1 MEALTNRMEQEIRR
15 GLVALDAEGGM
26 ANAVKSGWLEAEIN
40 KARYRNQQAL
50 DSGRRTQVG
59 VNRFTIPKEEERP
72 VTVHRIRADEWGA
85 QRAEYL
91 RRYRAQRDAGVWA
104 QGLARLEQAYRSGE
118 NMVPVIMH
126 ALRCKATMGEI
137 HEAMR
142 RAHGWKGKA
151 T

>member
-1 MEALTNRMEQEIRR
+1 
-15 GLVALDAEGGM
+15 M

-142 RAHGWKGKA
+142 RAHGWKGKG